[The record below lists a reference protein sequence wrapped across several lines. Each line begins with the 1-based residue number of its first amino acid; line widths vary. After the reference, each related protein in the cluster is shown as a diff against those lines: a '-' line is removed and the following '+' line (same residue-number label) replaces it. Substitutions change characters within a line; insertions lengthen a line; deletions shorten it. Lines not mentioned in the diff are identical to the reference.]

1 MSRALRLNELLQLMR
16 RRRGTVSGEALAR
29 ETNVSL
35 RTIRRD
41 VATLQGMGAPIDGE
55 AGVGYILR
63 PGFGLPPMSFTEEEV
78 RALVAGARWVSGQTD
93 RSLALA
99 AQNALAKI
107 EGVLP
112 AEMRPVMDEDTVY
125 VGGSIDAI
133 VIDLGA
139 VRRSLREQRKM
150 RIQYT
155 DESGSAVTRTIWPLL
170 VGYVES
176 RRFLSAWCE
185 LRGDF
190 RLFRVDRITEA
201 TFLDTRY
208 PGDRRALLKTW
219 RQQFCPSQASCAA
232 AD

>member
-16 RRRGTVSGEALAR
+16 RRRGTVSGEMLAR

-41 VATLQGMGAPIDGE
+41 VATLQGMGARIDGE

-63 PGFGLPPMSFTEEEV
+63 PGFGLPPMSFTEEEL

-99 AQNALAKI
+99 AQNALGKI
-107 EGVLP
+107 EGVIP
-112 AEMRPVMDEDTVY
+112 AEMRPVMDEETLY
-125 VGGSIDAI
+125 VGGSVDAI

-155 DESGSAVTRTIWPLL
+155 DEDGGSATRTIWPLM

-176 RRFLSAWCE
+176 RRFLSGWCE
-185 LRGDF
+185 LHEDF
-190 RLFRVDRITEA
+190 QLFRVDRITEA
-201 TFLDTRY
+201 VFLETRY
-208 PGDRRALLKTW
+208 PGDRRILVKAW
-219 RQQFCPSQASCAA
+219 RKQFCPSQQSCRTEA
-232 AD
+232 

>member
-1 MSRALRLNELLQLMR
+1 MSRTLRLNELLQLMR
-16 RRRGTVSGEALAR
+16 RRRGTVSGEVLAR

-41 VATLQGMGAPIDGE
+41 VATLQGMGARIDGE

-63 PGFGLPPMSFTEEEV
+63 PGFGLPPMSFTEEEL

-107 EGVLP
+107 EGVIP

-125 VGGSIDAI
+125 VGSSVDAI

-150 RIQYT
+150 RIQQT
-155 DESGSAVTRTIWPLL
+155 DEDGRSATRTIWPLMI
-170 VGYVES
+170 GYVES

-185 LRGDF
+185 LHGDF
-190 RLFRVDRITEA
+190 QLFRVDSITEA
-201 TFLDTRY
+201 VFLEARY
-208 PGDRRALLKTW
+208 PGDRRLLVKAW
-219 RQQFCPSQASCAA
+219 RKQFCPSQASCR
-232 AD
+232 ADV